1 MFNEGDIMH
10 AILIIA
16 HNQFEL
22 LKKLILALDDEK
34 NDIFVHI
41 DAKVKDF
48 DFDSF
53 KSLPKYSEI
62 HFTDRVNVTWG
73 DFSQVEAEMI
83 LLNAS
88 VNNETENKKY
98 SYFHLISGCD
108 LPIKSNDEI
117 HRFFDENIGKEFIH
131 FSSNKASSTSVTRIK
146 YYHFFRSKRTFFRK
160 LLSYSI
166 LQIERLIGVNRLKK
180 NNITVQKGCNWF
192 SITGDFARYIVQNM
206 QKWKTVFEYS
216 YCADEVF
223 VQTIFVN
230 SPFKNNLFMKNCNNN
245 HLACARL
252 IDWERGNPY
261 VFRKEDFELIK
272 SSSAMF
278 GRKFSLDIDPE
289 IVDMILESNK

>member
-1 MFNEGDIMH
+1 M
-10 AILIIA
+10 
-16 HNQFEL
+16 
-22 LKKLILALDDEK
+22 
-34 NDIFVHI
+34 
-41 DAKVKDF
+41 
-48 DFDSF
+48 
-53 KSLPKYSEI
+53 
-62 HFTDRVNVTWG
+62 
-73 DFSQVEAEMI
+73 
-83 LLNAS
+83 
-88 VNNETENKKY
+88 
-98 SYFHLISGCD
+98 
-108 LPIKSNDEI
+108 
-117 HRFFDENIGKEFIH
+117 
-131 FSSNKASSTSVTRIK
+131 
-146 YYHFFRSKRTFFRK
+146 
-160 LLSYSI
+160 
-166 LQIERLIGVNRLKK
+166 
-180 NNITVQKGCNWF
+180 QKGCNWF

>member
-1 MFNEGDIMH
+1 MH
-10 AILIIA
+10 AVMIIA

-22 LKKLILALDDEK
+22 LKKLIIALDDVR

-48 DFDSF
+48 DFETF
-53 KSLPKYSEI
+53 KKLPRHSQIY
-62 HFTDRVNVTWG
+62 FTNRVSVTWG
-73 DFSQVEAEMI
+73 DFSQVKAEMI
-83 LLNAS
+83 LLSAA
-88 VNNETENKKY
+88 VNNESKDRKY

-117 HRFFDENIGKEFIH
+117 HAFFEKNSGKEFIH
-131 FSSNKASSTSVTRIK
+131 FSSNEVSASSVTRIK
-146 YYHFFRSKRTFFRK
+146 YYHFFRNKRTYLRK

-166 LQIERLIGVNRLKK
+166 LQFERLAGVNRLKK
-180 NNITVQKGCNWF
+180 NNITAVQKGCNWF

-206 QKWKTVFEYS
+206 SKWESVFKYS

-223 VQTIFVN
+223 VQTILVN
-230 SPFKNNLFMKNCNNN
+230 SPFKDNLYMPNCNNN
-245 HLACARL
+245 HLACLRL

-272 SSSAMF
+272 SSPAIF
-278 GRKFSLDIDPE
+278 ARKFDINVDGE
-289 IVDMILESNK
+289 IVDMILNNNIKAVNK